1 VSTNYNLIRFI
12 RQNIYTLKREY
23 GGSITIYKLLDASTN
38 LDSGTKTYNASSYEI
53 KRAVVL
59 PVRIMRH
66 VIQSI
71 SLISANKK
79 IVQGGTFDMGD
90 RVFIVDR
97 RDVPST
103 LELMKDD
110 WIIYDDRRYDIKSIE
125 EYEQKTAW
133 LIVGKLIAGVVPEQH
148 RRNYNTDTLNLT
160 QTATPSIV

>member
-1 VSTNYNLIRFI
+1 MSTNHNLIRFI

-23 GGSITIYKLLDASTN
+23 GGSVTVYKLLDASTN
-38 LDSGTKTYNASSYEI
+38 LDSGQKSYNSDSYEI
-53 KRAVVL
+53 RRAVVL
-59 PVRIMRH
+59 PVHMVRH

-90 RVFIVDR
+90 RVFIIDR

-110 WIIYDDRRYDIKSIE
+110 WIIYDDRRYDIKTID

-148 RRNYNTDTLNLT
+148 RRTYPDDILNLT

>member
-1 VSTNYNLIRFI
+1 MSTNYELIRFI
-12 RQNIYTLKREY
+12 RQNIFTLKREY
-23 GGSITIYKLLDASTN
+23 GSSITVYKLLDASTN
-38 LDSGTKTYNASSYEI
+38 LDSGVKSYTSNSYEI
-53 KRAVVL
+53 RRAVVL
-59 PVRIMRH
+59 PVHMVRH

-90 RVFIVDR
+90 RVFIIDR

-110 WIIYDDRRYDIKSIE
+110 WVIYDDRRYDIKTID

-148 RRNYNTDTLNLT
+148 RRTYPDDTLNLT

>member
-1 VSTNYNLIRFI
+1 MSTNYELNRFI

-23 GGSITIYKLLDASTN
+23 GGSITVYKLVDASTN
-38 LDSGTKTYNASSYEI
+38 LDSGVKSYSANSYEI
-53 KRAVVL
+53 RRAIVL
-59 PVRIMRH
+59 PVHVVRH

-90 RVFIVDR
+90 RVFIIDR

-103 LELMKDD
+103 LDLMKDD
-110 WIIYDDRRYDIKSIE
+110 WIIYDDRRYDIKAID
-125 EYEQKTAW
+125 EYEQRTAW
-133 LIVGKLIAGVVPEQH
+133 LIVGKLIAGVIPEQH
-148 RRNYNTDTLNLT
+148 RRTYPDDILNLT